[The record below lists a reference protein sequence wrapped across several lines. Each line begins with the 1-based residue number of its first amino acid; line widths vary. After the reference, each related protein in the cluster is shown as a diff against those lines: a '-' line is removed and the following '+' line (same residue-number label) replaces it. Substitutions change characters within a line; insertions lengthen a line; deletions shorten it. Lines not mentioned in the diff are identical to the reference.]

1 MNIIYNR
8 IDDVGRR
15 LHLMSLRS
23 EESLLIKEKAEFE
36 AKLAKLQK
44 SNPKAKLPEK
54 ENIRFEE
61 ITNLLKKKIISVTM
75 TQSLVNHIDE
85 LVKDRVGRSRAQ
97 LIEDSVRWFL
107 DFTVFRWNERGIYVN
122 TSRSAFESE
131 AMSSLF
137 FSKLTPTDQYEL
149 GKTAGSQAPVGDVVR
164 LFHGVDPTDAESR
177 ELVLRLLQDNGWGS
191 ISHNESGLIVI
202 GTPFYP
208 APFIRGYLES
218 LLKVTLDVVETNVKE
233 NVALQIAK

>member
-1 MNIIYNR
+1 
-8 IDDVGRR
+8 
-15 LHLMSLRS
+15 MSLRS
-23 EESLLIKEKAEFE
+23 EETLLMKEKVRLE

-44 SNPKAKLPEK
+44 NNPKAKLPEK
-54 ENIRFEE
+54 ESIRFEE
-61 ITNLLKKKIISVTM
+61 ITTLLKKKIISVTM

-149 GKTAGSQAPVGDVVR
+149 GTTAGSQAPVGDMVR
-164 LFHGVDPTDAESR
+164 LYHGVDPTDAGSR

-191 ISHNESGLIVI
+191 ITHNESGLIII

>member
-1 MNIIYNR
+1 
-8 IDDVGRR
+8 
-15 LHLMSLRS
+15 MSLRS
-23 EESLLIKEKAEFE
+23 EESLLINEKARLE
-36 AKLAKLQK
+36 AKLAKMQK

-54 ENIRFEE
+54 ENIRYDE
-61 ITNLLKKKIISVTM
+61 ITTLLKKKIISVTM

-164 LFHGVDPTDAESR
+164 LFHGVDPTEAESR

-218 LLKVTLDVVETNVKE
+218 LLKVSLDVVETNVKE
-233 NVALQIAK
+233 NVALQIVK

>member
-1 MNIIYNR
+1 
-8 IDDVGRR
+8 
-15 LHLMSLRS
+15 MSLRS
-23 EESLLIKEKAEFE
+23 EESLLVKEKARLE
-36 AKLAKLQK
+36 AKLAKMQK

-61 ITNLLKKKIISVTM
+61 ITTLLKKKIISVTM

-137 FSKLTPTDQYEL
+137 FSKLTPSDQYEL

-164 LFHGVDPTDAESR
+164 LFHGVDPTDAGSR

>member
-1 MNIIYNR
+1 
-8 IDDVGRR
+8 
-15 LHLMSLRS
+15 MSLRS
-23 EESLLIKEKAEFE
+23 EETLLMKEKDRLQ
-36 AKLAKLQK
+36 AKLAKMQK

-54 ENIRFEE
+54 ENIRYQE

-149 GKTAGSQAPVGDVVR
+149 GTTAGSQAPVGDVVR
-164 LFHGVDPTDAESR
+164 LFHGADPTDAESR

-191 ISHNESGLIVI
+191 ISHNDSGLIVI

-218 LLKVTLDVVETNVKE
+218 LLKVKLDVVETNVKE
-233 NVALQIAK
+233 NVALQIVK

>member
-1 MNIIYNR
+1 
-8 IDDVGRR
+8 
-15 LHLMSLRS
+15 MSLRS
-23 EESLLIKEKAEFE
+23 EESLLMKEKVRLE
-36 AKLAKLQK
+36 AKLAKMQK
-44 SNPKAKLPEK
+44 SNPKAKLPDKEK
-54 ENIRFEE
+54 IRFDE
-61 ITNLLKKKIISVTM
+61 ITTLLKKKIISVTM

-149 GKTAGSQAPVGDVVR
+149 GTTAGSQAPVGDVVR
-164 LFHGVDPTDAESR
+164 LFHGVDPTDAGSR

>member
-1 MNIIYNR
+1 
-8 IDDVGRR
+8 
-15 LHLMSLRS
+15 MSLRS
-23 EESLLIKEKAEFE
+23 EESLLVKEKAKLE

-54 ENIRFEE
+54 ENIRFSE

-164 LFHGVDPTDAESR
+164 LFHGVDPTDAKSR

-233 NVALQIAK
+233 NVALQIGK

>member
-1 MNIIYNR
+1 
-8 IDDVGRR
+8 
-15 LHLMSLRS
+15 MSLRS
-23 EESLLIKEKAEFE
+23 EESLLLQEKVRLE
-36 AKLAKLQK
+36 AKLAKIQK
-44 SNPKAKLPEK
+44 NNSKAKLPEK
-54 ENIRFEE
+54 ENIRLDE
-61 ITNLLKKKIISVTM
+61 ITTLLKKKIISVTM

-131 AMSSLF
+131 SMSSLF

-164 LFHGVDPTDAESR
+164 LFHGADPTDAGSR

>member
-1 MNIIYNR
+1 
-8 IDDVGRR
+8 
-15 LHLMSLRS
+15 MSLRS
-23 EESLLIKEKAEFE
+23 EESLLIKEKERLE
-36 AKLAKLQK
+36 AKLVKIQK

-54 ENIRFEE
+54 ENIRYNE

-164 LFHGVDPTDAESR
+164 LFHGVDPTEAESR

-191 ISHNESGLIVI
+191 ISHNDSGLIVI